1 MEDLVLPW
9 GYPLESYPVETADGA
24 VLRIYRIPYGVRNAS
39 RPGPRPAVLLHHG
52 ITLASS
58 CFVVLDPES
67 SMAFYLADA
76 GFDVWMANTRGNT
89 YSRGNRHYTQLEH
102 GFWEFSMDELAL
114 LDLPSQ
120 IDFVLKTSGQKSLGF
135 IGHSQGCTLS
145 VMLLA
150 AKPEYNK
157 KIWLLMMLGAVTHVQ
172 YIAAPFLRQQVKT
185 RSTQLFADMGVG
197 EFAMNRVSNQ
207 VANGCKYEGVRS
219 AFCSALI
226 NFAFYGSSTAV
237 SPDDLVRVSVTW
249 ASGVATRNLLHWSQQ
264 YYANVSGLRM
274 WDYGTECAKSPGF
287 ERKAFQESCNQA
299 KYGTTTPP
307 EYDLRQITAPAA
319 IFQGDNDV
327 MATVPDVDRLVREW
341 RSKVVYREMWN
352 DTA

>member
-1 MEDLVLPW
+1 
-9 GYPLESYPVETADGA
+9 
-24 VLRIYRIPYGVRNAS
+24 
-39 RPGPRPAVLLHHG
+39 
-52 ITLASS
+52 
-58 CFVVLDPES
+58 
-67 SMAFYLADA
+67 
-76 GFDVWMANTRGNT
+76 
-89 YSRGNRHYTQLEH
+89 
-102 GFWEFSMDELAL
+102 MDELAL

-226 NFAFYGSSTAV
+226 NFAVSGAGRSNAGQTTLDSPHVGPSREVRRQSLMPSGRAAKTRSFALCTRGPRSHGTPPPPPPQFYGSSTAV

-287 ERKAFQESCNQA
+287 ERKAFQESCNQVR
-299 KYGTTTPP
+299 GH
-307 EYDLRQITAPAA
+307 APAPSPPPLRPTAAPLFRPGCPPLLCLRCTCAWPLARAAWIPLCSGYWLAACQYSRCIQHA
-319 IFQGDNDV
+319 ILQCHSLDAPAGQVWDND
-327 MATVPDVDRLVREW
+327 AARIRPEADNGARRHLPG
-341 RSKVVYREMWN
+341 
-352 DTA
+352 